1 MRSIFDTLL
10 REQFLDHDEI
20 ATSSNVSVGGGL
32 SFVLDWEH
40 RGLGFGTLEEAS
52 CTYRYNS
59 TMASALKLLVGAS
72 LPNRSSAAYP
82 RPSPTR
88 SGRSTDDPHPANRT
102 RSHDGARARND
113 AERPRPGC
121 RRRGAGLR
129 HANSGRPEVLARR
142 SPEEPHGRGRPLIS
156 TICPYS
162 NYYNDLIRDMSADFA
177 KKGVA
182 FVGVNSGTLET
193 AEEARVHA
201 REHGHTFDI
210 IKDPETRI
218 AELLDARRT
227 PEAYLL
233 DSSGTLRYRGRIAS
247 KISAPDLQSAIEA
260 LLEGRP
266 VRPAKT
272 KAFGCAIAR
281 R

>member
-1 MRSIFDTLL
+1 MSPSRL
-10 REQFLDHDEI
+10 
-20 ATSSNVSVGGGL
+20 GGL
-32 SFVLDWEH
+32 VLAAALTCRAAVMALDV
-40 RGLGFGTLEEAS
+40 GAIAPDFAMPTLEGRKFSLAEAQ
-52 CTYRYNS
+52 
-59 TMASALKLLVGAS
+59 K
-72 LPNRSSAAYP
+72 
-82 RPSPTR
+82 
-88 SGRSTDDPHPANRT
+88 
-102 RSHDGARARND
+102 SHTAVV
-113 AERPRPGC
+113 
-121 RRRGAGLR
+121 
-129 HANSGRPEVLARR
+129 VLF
-142 SPEEPHGRGRPLIS
+142 IS

-182 FVGVNSGTLET
+182 FVGINSGTLET

-210 IKDPETRI
+210 IKDPDTRI

-247 KISAPDLQSAIEA
+247 KISSPDLQSAIEA

-266 VRPAKT
+266 VRPSQT